1 MKKGNEVNRNT
12 IIAIFLIL
20 VVVTLFSS
28 ETYNK
33 FFYENIYPKK
43 PYISKTKEIKR
54 EIQKGEIKNDSISN
68 ENNDTDALRSK
79 NKKDTTFSISGI
91 KTDSVI
97 VETDDMIV
105 CIDEIGASVVSI
117 KIKKFK
123 YNEDKGKNRK
133 KGDLIDLVPQ
143 NSGKG
148 MNLSI
153 NQINYNDKFFKKSI
167 DEKIIKIKNNDIKTV
182 SFECDDNGEKVIKE
196 YVFQNGS
203 YKIGCNVIKNNLA
216 GKKVEMSWDCGVE
229 ESEKSKAMQPEIRT
243 AHYSDG
249 KNSQHLQFTKEEKE
263 NSSGLYKWA
272 GVTSKYFFIAI
283 VNESNKDADINISS
297 FKVADEIVNK
307 KNNAIN
313 YKFSYTTMA
322 DNQKEIFWIFAG
334 PNDYN
339 ELKKYN
345 LAFENNL
352 FPVLSWAK
360 WLFFSDK
367 WFPSLAE
374 GVLWLLIH
382 LYNLVKDYG
391 VTIFLLTLIVKL
403 VTYPMTYSSMKSM
416 SRMRDLQPK
425 ITQLREKHKNNPK
438 KMNEEMMALYKKE
451 GVNPLNPGCLPM
463 FLQMPI
469 FISLFVVLRKAIEL
483 RGAET
488 VIIPWITDLSKPEM
502 IFQLPFTIPMYGDN
516 FAILPIIMAVL
527 TYFQNKMTIKDPNQK
542 AMVYFMPPFML
553 VLFNSFS
560 SGLVLYWT
568 LSSVFAIIQQVILDK
583 QLKKPDVKNDKK

>member
-1 MKKGNEVNRNT
+1 
-12 IIAIFLIL
+12 
-20 VVVTLFSS
+20 VVTLFSS

-33 FFYENIYPKK
+33 FFHENIYPRK
-43 PYISKTKEIKR
+43 PYITQNKENKGVTQQD
-54 EIQKGEIKNDSISN
+54 QKEQVKKDSIIKEDSDIDN
-68 ENNDTDALRSK
+68 TTKDDVVAL
-79 NKKDTTFSISGI
+79 SGNVN
-91 KTDSVI
+91 TDSII
-97 VETDDMIV
+97 VETDDMVV
-105 CIDEIGASVVSI
+105 CIDEKGASIVSI
-117 KIKKFK
+117 KMKKFK
-123 YNEDKGKNRK
+123 YNENKGKNRK
-133 KGDLIDLVPQ
+133 KGELIDLIPD
-143 NSGKG
+143 NLGKG

-153 NQINYNDKFFKKSI
+153 NKDDYTNKVFKSNDSKNI
-167 DEKIIKIKNNDIKTV
+167 RIQNNEEKIVT
-182 SFECDDNGEKVIKE
+182 FEYEEKGQKVIKE
-196 YVFQNGS
+196 YVFKNGS
-203 YKIGCNVIKNNLA
+203 YKIGCNIIKNDLA
-216 GKKVEMSWDCGVE
+216 GKNVEVRWDCGVE
-229 ESEKSKAMQPEIRT
+229 ESEKNKPMQPEIRT

-249 KNSQHLQFTKEEKE
+249 KNSQHLQFTKEDKE
-263 NSSGLYKWA
+263 NSSGSYKWA
-272 GVTSKYFFIAI
+272 GITSKYFFVAI
-283 VNESNKDADINISS
+283 VNESNKDADITITS
-297 FKVADEIVNK
+297 FKESENIENK
-307 KNNAIN
+307 KNNTIN
-313 YKFSYTTMA
+313 YKFSYATIA
-322 DNQKEIFWIFAG
+322 DNQKESFWIFAG
-334 PNDYN
+334 PNDYV

-345 LAFENNL
+345 LAFDNNL

-374 GVLWLLIH
+374 GVLWLLIK
-382 LYNLVKDYG
+382 LYSLVKDYG

-451 GVNPLNPGCLPM
+451 GINPLNPGCLPM

-488 VIIPWITDLSKPEM
+488 VIIPWINDLSKPEM
-502 IFQLPFTIPMYGDN
+502 VFQLPFSIPLYGDN

-542 AMVYFMPPFML
+542 AMIYFMPPFML

-560 SGLVLYWT
+560 AGLVLYWT
-568 LSSVFAIIQQVILDK
+568 LSSAFAIVQQVILDK
-583 QLKKPDVKNDKK
+583 QLKKTVIKNEKK

>member
-1 MKKGNEVNRNT
+1 MNRNT

-43 PYISKTKEIKR
+43 PYITQSKENKNDTQKEQVKIDSK
-54 EIQKGEIKNDSISN
+54 ESDKNDS
-68 ENNDTDALRSK
+68 DTAIIEK
-79 NKKDTTFSISGI
+79 NFTDKADTNI
-91 KTDSVI
+91 KADSVFI
-97 VETDDMIV
+97 ETDDMVV
-105 CIDEIGASVVSI
+105 CIDEIGASIVSI
-117 KIKKFK
+117 KMKKFK
-123 YNEDKGKNRK
+123 YNEDKSKKRK
-133 KGDLIDLVPQ
+133 KGDLIDVIPE
-143 NSGKG
+143 NSEKG

-153 NQINYNDKFFKKSI
+153 NKDDYSNKVFKSNSDNKNIKIENSDK
-167 DEKIIKIKNNDIKTV
+167 KII
-182 SFECDDNGEKVIKE
+182 SFESDDNGQKIIKE
-196 YVFQNGS
+196 YVFTNGS
-203 YKIGCNVIKNNLA
+203 YKIECNIIKNDLA
-216 GKKVEMSWDCGVE
+216 GKNVEMRWECGVE
-229 ESEKSKAMQPEIRT
+229 ESEKNKPMQPEIRT

-249 KNSQHLQFTKEEKE
+249 KNSQHLQFTKEDRE
-263 NSSGLYKWA
+263 NSSGSYKWA
-272 GVTSKYFFIAI
+272 GVTSKYFFVAI
-283 VNESNKDADINISS
+283 VNESNKDADITINS
-297 FKVADEIVNK
+297 FKDDKDVENK
-307 KNNAIN
+307 KNTTIN
-313 YKFSYTTMA
+313 YKFSYATIA
-322 DNQKEIFWIFAG
+322 DNQKESFWIYAG
-334 PNDYN
+334 PNDYV

-345 LAFENNL
+345 LAFDNNL

-391 VTIFLLTLIVKL
+391 VTIFLLTLLVKL

-425 ITQLREKHKNNPK
+425 ITQLREKHKNNPR

-451 GVNPLNPGCLPM
+451 GINPLNPGCLPM

-488 VIIPWITDLSKPEM
+488 VIIPWINDLSKPEM
-502 IFQLPFTIPMYGDN
+502 IFQLPFSIPLYGDN
-516 FAILPIIMAVL
+516 FAVLPIIMAVL

-542 AMVYFMPPFML
+542 AMIYFMPPFML

-560 SGLVLYWT
+560 AGLVLYWT
-568 LSSVFAIIQQVILDK
+568 LSSAFAIVQQVLLDK
-583 QLKKPDVKNDKK
+583 QLKKTDIKNDKK

>member
-1 MKKGNEVNRNT
+1 VNRNT

-33 FFYENIYPKK
+33 FFYENIYPRK
-43 PYISKTKEIKR
+43 PYITQKKEITNRTNDDQVKKDSI
-54 EIQKGEIKNDSISN
+54 IQDKSENDTIKNNEIAASTDS
-68 ENNDTDALRSK
+68 
-79 NKKDTTFSISGI
+79 I
-91 KTDSVI
+91 KTDSVF
-97 VETDDMIV
+97 VETDDMVV
-105 CIDEIGASVVSI
+105 CIDEKGASIVSI
-117 KIKKFK
+117 QIKKYK
-123 YNEDKGKNRK
+123 YNENKSKNRK
-133 KGDLIDLVPQ
+133 KGEYIDLIPE

-153 NQINYNDKFFKKSI
+153 NKTDYTNKIFKRTI
-167 DEKIIKIKNNDIKTV
+167 DEKNVRVTNNDEKIV
-182 SFECDDNGEKVIKE
+182 QFEIDENGQKIIKE
-196 YVFQNGS
+196 YVFKNGS
-203 YKIGCNVIKNNLA
+203 YKIGCNIIKNDLA
-216 GKKVEMSWDCGVE
+216 GKNVEMRWDCGVE
-229 ESEKSKAMQPEIRT
+229 ESEKNKPMQPEIRT

-263 NSSGLYKWA
+263 SSSGSYKWT
-272 GVTSKYFFIAI
+272 GITSKYFFIAI
-283 VNESNKDADINISS
+283 VNESNKDADIAISS
-297 FKVADEIVNK
+297 FKMTDEILNK
-307 KNNAIN
+307 KNNGIN
-313 YKFSYTTMA
+313 YKVSYSTIA
-322 DNQKEIFWIFAG
+322 DNKKESFWIYAG
-334 PNDYN
+334 PNDYI

-345 LAFENNL
+345 LAFDNNL

-391 VTIFLLTLIVKL
+391 ITIFLLTLIVKL

-425 ITQLREKHKNNPK
+425 ITQLREKHKNNPR

-451 GVNPLNPGCLPM
+451 GINPLNPGCLPM

-488 VIIPWITDLSKPEM
+488 FIIPWINDLSKPEM

-516 FAILPIIMAVL
+516 FAVLPIIMAVL

-542 AMVYFMPPFML
+542 AMIYFMPPFML

-583 QLKKPDVKNDKK
+583 QLKKTVNKNEKK